1 MLTYADG
8 KMTVVKVWSAGEGAR
23 GRGEGRDTPAGM
35 TVEDTQV
42 RLPQPLQS
50 LLAEAVIIN
59 SSFKSDV
66 EWNEKKKEYTNT
78 GTYCTYVLVQ
88 QVLLCNSTARS
99 APAQTATHECRC

>member
-1 MLTYADG
+1 MLTYA
-8 KMTVVKVWSAGEGAR
+8 
-23 GRGEGRDTPAGM
+23 
-35 TVEDTQV
+35 EDTQV

-78 GTYCTYVLVQ
+78 GTYCTFVLVK
-88 QVLLCNSTARS
+88 QVKQLLLY
-99 APAQTATHECRC
+99 